1 MRRHLSVLFLA
12 AACAATAGADDLV
25 VASGESLTVTDADMA
40 SFNAHG
46 TVTVAAGGTLTFNVA
61 GDVDL
66 TCLCTNKGTMV
77 KTGRARAISAY
88 SCPTGSSGLS
98 QRARS

>member
-40 SFNAHG
+40 SCRRRRHADVQRRRRRRPHLPVHEQGHHG
-46 TVTVAAGGTLTFNVA
+46 EDGQGARNLGILVSNGQLRLVS
-61 GDVDL
+61 
-66 TCLCTNKGTMV
+66 KGTILV
-77 KTGRARAISAY
+77 VR
-88 SCPTGSSGLS
+88 
-98 QRARS
+98 

>member
-1 MRRHLSVLFLA
+1 MKRRLTVLFLA
-12 AACAATAGADDLV
+12 AACVATASADDLV
-25 VASGESLTVTDADMA
+25 VSSGESLMVTDADMM
-40 SFNAHG
+40 SFNAHD
-46 TVTVAAGGTLTFNVA
+46 TVTVAAGGTLTFNLSEDA
-61 GDVDL
+61 DL

-98 QRARS
+98 RRARS